1 MAPSMTLLIPI
12 LTFITTGLVVMAFAP
27 APAGGL
33 RQRLAPYGSRAV
45 PTRERVLAGSFLD
58 RVLRPFGRLTVGVAV
73 AIAPTNLRAKAV
85 LELARAGDPMS
96 VEQYLAMRLVAMLGA
111 PIGYVLFVSRTGQAM
126 GLINLTMVVVL
137 FFAGSRFSSWWVR
150 RTVQKRQQQ
159 IQNALPSA
167 LDLIT
172 VCMEAGLS
180 FDAGLAK
187 VVEKT
192 RGTLA
197 EEFGRVLQEMQLG
210 RARRE
215 SLRELAHRVDVRDL
229 SALVAA
235 IVQADQMG
243 MSLAPVLRA
252 QADELRTRRRQRA
265 EETAMKAPVKMLF
278 PLILCI
284 LPATMLVVLGPG
296 IVTLFT
302 QLLVQAADGF

>member
-1 MAPSMTLLIPI
+1 MILLIPL
-12 LTFITTGLVVMAFAP
+12 LTFVTTGLVVMALAP

-33 RQRLAPYGSRAV
+33 RQRLAPYGSRAA
-45 PTRERVLAGSFLD
+45 PARERILAGSFLD
-58 RVLRPFGRLTVGVAV
+58 RVLRPFARLTVSVAV
-73 AIAPTNLRAKAV
+73 AIAPSNLRAKAV
-85 LELARAGDPMS
+85 LELARAGDPMT
-96 VEQYLAMRLVAMLGA
+96 VEQYLALRLVAMLGA
-111 PIGYVLFVSRTGQAM
+111 PIGYALFVSRSGQGM
-126 GLINLTMVVVL
+126 GPTNLVLVVVL
-137 FFAGSRFSSWWVR
+137 FFVGSRFSSWWVR
-150 RTVQKRQQQ
+150 RTVAQRQEQ

-197 EEFGRVLQEMQLG
+197 EEFERVLQEMQLG
-210 RARRE
+210 RSRRE
-215 SLRELAHRVDVRDL
+215 SLRELARRVDVRDL

-252 QADELRTRRRQRA
+252 QADDLRTRRRQRA

-284 LPATMLVVLGPG
+284 LPSTMLVVLGPG
-296 IVTLFT
+296 IVTLYT
-302 QLLVQAADGF
+302 QLLVQANSWN